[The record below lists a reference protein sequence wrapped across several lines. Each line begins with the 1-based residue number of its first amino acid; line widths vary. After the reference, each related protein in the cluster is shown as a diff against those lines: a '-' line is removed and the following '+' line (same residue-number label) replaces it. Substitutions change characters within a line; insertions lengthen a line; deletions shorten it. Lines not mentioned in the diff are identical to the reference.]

1 MSDMQSKDIINTRT
15 GARLGRIV
23 DINVNSDGTIN
34 YLVVS
39 STKMMR
45 KTGDYKITFKD
56 IAKFSTMIFIFAIF
70 PFVGQK
76 DHMSKREGIFFIL
89 AYLGYLTYLVIA

>member
-1 MSDMQSKDIINTRT
+1 MICNKDIINTKT

-23 DINVNSDGTIN
+23 DINVNSDGIIN

-45 KTGDYKITFKD
+45 KKLGIIKITF
-56 IAKFSTMIFIFAIF
+56 
-70 PFVGQK
+70 
-76 DHMSKREGIFFIL
+76 
-89 AYLGYLTYLVIA
+89 

>member
-1 MSDMQSKDIINTRT
+1 MLMSDMQSKDIINTRT
-15 GARLGRIV
+15 GAKLGRIV
-23 DINVNSDGTIN
+23 DINVSPDGMIN

-56 IAKFSTMIFIFAIF
+56 IKTIGSD
-70 PFVGQK
+70 V
-76 DHMSKREGIFFIL
+76 IL
-89 AYLGYLTYLVIA
+89 VDLD

>member
-1 MSDMQSKDIINTRT
+1 MLMSDMQSKDIINTKT

-23 DINVNSDGTIN
+23 DINVNSDGIIN

-39 STKMMR
+39 STKMIR

-56 IAKFSTMIFIFAIF
+56 IRTIGSD
-70 PFVGQK
+70 V
-76 DHMSKREGIFFIL
+76 IL
-89 AYLGYLTYLVIA
+89 VDLE

>member
-1 MSDMQSKDIINTRT
+1 MLMSDMQSKDIINTRT

-23 DINVNSDGTIN
+23 DINVSPEGMIN

-45 KTGDYKITFKD
+45 KAGDYKITFKD
-56 IAKFSTMIFIFAIF
+56 IKTIGSD
-70 PFVGQK
+70 V
-76 DHMSKREGIFFIL
+76 IL
-89 AYLGYLTYLVIA
+89 VDLD

>member
-1 MSDMQSKDIINTRT
+1 MSDMQSKDIINTKT

-23 DINVNSDGTIN
+23 DINVNSDGIIN

-56 IAKFSTMIFIFAIF
+56 IRTIGSDVIPVSYT
-70 PFVGQK
+70 
-76 DHMSKREGIFFIL
+76 H
-89 AYLGYLTYLVIA
+89 LTLPTT

>member
-1 MSDMQSKDIINTRT
+1 MSDMQSKDIINTKT

-23 DINVNSDGTIN
+23 DINVNSDGIIN

-45 KTGDYKITFKD
+45 KTGDYKITLLC
-56 IAKFSTMIFIFAIF
+56 ISLISTLI
-70 PFVGQK
+70 
-76 DHMSKREGIFFIL
+76 
-89 AYLGYLTYLVIA
+89 TYLIICF

>member
-1 MSDMQSKDIINTRT
+1 MLMSDMQSKDIINTKT

-23 DINVNSDGTIN
+23 DINVNSDGIIN

-45 KTGDYKITFKD
+45 KTGDYKITFK
-56 IAKFSTMIFIFAIF
+56 AVSYT
-70 PFVGQK
+70 
-76 DHMSKREGIFFIL
+76 H
-89 AYLGYLTYLVIA
+89 LTLLTN